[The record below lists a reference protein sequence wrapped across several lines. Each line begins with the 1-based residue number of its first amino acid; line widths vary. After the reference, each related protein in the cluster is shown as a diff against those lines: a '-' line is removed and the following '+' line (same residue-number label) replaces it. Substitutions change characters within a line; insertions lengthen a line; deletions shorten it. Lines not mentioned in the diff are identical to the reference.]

1 MFPRF
6 AYHASDAPLR
16 DNYLKRIKINY
27 YLIGIV
33 SALLALGLWPNI
45 PWHGSGES
53 QLQQIRSRGEL
64 RISTISSPLT
74 FTPDLQAPS
83 GLDYELAK
91 RFADY
96 LGVKLRVTVRP
107 TLPELFDDLENH
119 KSDMVA
125 AGLLYN
131 TARLSRFRTGP
142 SYYSVSQQLVYR
154 KGNLRPRSLND
165 LKGDLVVQSGSAHI
179 TTLNQLKAR
188 KYPNLQ
194 WQSSSDM
201 SANEL
206 MSQVTEGKVDYAIA
220 DSVSVAIFQRIHPQL
235 AVAFDVSDEE
245 PVMWYL
251 RRSDDDSLYA
261 AMLDFFSS
269 SVEDGSLARLEEKYL
284 GHVGSFDYVDTRT
297 FLNAIDN
304 VLPSLKDIFDKYAN
318 KIDWRL
324 LAAIAYQESH
334 WNPQATSPTGVR
346 GMMMLT
352 KATAEGVGVRDR
364 LDPEQSIAGG
374 ALYLERLMEKVPESV
389 PPDERIWFALAAYNM
404 GYGHM
409 LDVRQ
414 LTQKQGGNPDSW
426 VDVKQRLPMLSQK
439 RYYTQ
444 TTYGYARGHEAYK
457 YVENIRRYMLSLE
470 GYLQEKEKIAAARQA
485 ELSKGY
491 PVVSADHMTY

>member
-1 MFPRF
+1 M
-6 AYHASDAPLR
+6 
-16 DNYLKRIKINY
+16 KRIKLNY

-33 SALLALGLWPNI
+33 SALLALALWPNI
-45 PWHGSGES
+45 SWHGSGES

-64 RISTISSPLT
+64 RISTITSAITYNGNDKNP
-74 FTPDLQAPS
+74 A
-83 GLDYELAK
+83 GLDYELAR

-96 LGVKLRVTVRP
+96 LNVKLHVTVRP
-107 TLPELFDDLENH
+107 TLPELFDDLDSG
-119 KSDMVA
+119 KTDMVA

-142 SYYSVSQQLVYR
+142 AYYSVSQQLVYR
-154 KGNLRPRSLND
+154 QGSVRPRNLKD

-179 TTLNQLKAR
+179 TTLNQLKQL
-188 KYPNLQ
+188 KYPDLTWN
-194 WQSSSDM
+194 SSSDL

-206 MSQVTEGKVDYAIA
+206 MSEVVSGKLNYTIA
-220 DSVSVAIFQRIHPQL
+220 DSVSIAIFQRIHPQL

-251 RRSDDDSLYA
+251 SRSVDDSLYA
-261 AMLDFFSS
+261 AMLDFFSNI
-269 SVEDGSLARLEEKYL
+269 VEDGTLARLEEKYL

-304 VLPSLKDIFDKYAN
+304 VLPSLKGIFDKYAD

-324 LAAIAYQESH
+324 LAAISYQESH

-346 GMMMLT
+346 GLMMLT

-364 LDPEQSIAGG
+364 LDPEQSVAGG
-374 ALYLERLMEKVPESV
+374 SLYLERLMEKVPDSV
-389 PPDERIWFALAAYNM
+389 PEDEKIWFALAAYNM

-414 LTQKQGGNPDSW
+414 LTQKQGGDPDSW

-470 GYLQEKEKIAAARQA
+470 GYLLEKEKQAAAEIAHQEALGR
-485 ELSKGY
+485 GY
-491 PVVSADHMTY
+491 PVVAVDNVLRN